1 MGKKLES
8 MVEIINLMT
17 RGNQDA
23 LEKANII
30 LGNIKDNKNAED
42 IFAAWV
48 QMIFSVLCD
57 YDPIKEE
64 WGSQFVMQTSDCE
77 ETLDVFIQKLTMIQ
91 KVRGLTFE
99 MEKKWFEGKESIA
112 CWG

>member
-64 WGSQFVMQTSDCE
+64 WGSQF
-77 ETLDVFIQKLTMIQ
+77 L
-91 KVRGLTFE
+91 
-99 MEKKWFEGKESIA
+99 
-112 CWG
+112 